1 MLLISALDISKLDL
15 SKVRYEM
22 PRQKQERTQVCMTCC
37 PASEWYW
44 LRWVLLAQPLF
55 ALLIYLWAY

>member
-1 MLLISALDISKLDL
+1 
-15 SKVRYEM
+15 M